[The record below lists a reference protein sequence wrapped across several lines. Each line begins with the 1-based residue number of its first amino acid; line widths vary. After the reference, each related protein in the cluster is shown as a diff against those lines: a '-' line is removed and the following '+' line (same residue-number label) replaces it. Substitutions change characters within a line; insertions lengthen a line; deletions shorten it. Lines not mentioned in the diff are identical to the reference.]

1 MSNYDATSDCIW
13 QELDKIN
20 GWFTREEAICMQ
32 WIMKQLPP
40 ESKIVELGSFQGRSS
55 IMIASALSTDS
66 ILYCIDNFSESLGIL
81 SAFMNNIAEYK
92 VNNKIRF
99 LIMDTIEAAKEF
111 EDKSIEIVFLNTNH
125 SYESVKQDL
134 LQWCPKIRMGGFLIC
149 NDFTSPDHPEVRE
162 AINALQLNGTLLCGS
177 LWCGQK
183 S

>member
-1 MSNYDATSDCIW
+1 MYAMDYETIATRIKNSGIRIISGTQQYNDC
-13 QELDKIN
+13 
-20 GWFTREEAICMQ
+20 
-32 WIMKQLPP
+32 
-40 ESKIVELGSFQGRSS
+40 VS
-55 IMIASALSTDS
+55 IIYRQHS
-66 ILYCIDNFSESLGIL
+66 IDNFSESLDIL

-134 LQWCPKIRMGGFLIC
+134 LQWCPKIRMGGYLIC
-149 NDFTSPDHPEVRE
+149 HDFTSPDHPEVRE